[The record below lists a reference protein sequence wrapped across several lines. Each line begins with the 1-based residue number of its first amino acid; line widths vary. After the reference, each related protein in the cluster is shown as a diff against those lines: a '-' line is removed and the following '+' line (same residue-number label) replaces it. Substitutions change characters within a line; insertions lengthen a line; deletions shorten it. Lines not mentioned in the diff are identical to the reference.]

1 MPSIGDI
8 AAEYVERAA
17 AQDPCYATA
26 AGIAGH
32 DHELP
37 DLGADGFAGRA
48 GLDRSTLAAL
58 DAAEAPDPR
67 EQVARAAMR
76 ERLALA
82 VERYDAGDTTSELN
96 TLNSWVQRVR
106 EVFDLMPTQG
116 EEAAATIAQR
126 MAAVPWAYRQLSETL
141 LDAARDGRCAAR
153 RQVEEAAG
161 QCAAWA
167 KPGDS
172 FYSGLAGRLTAAPDS
187 LRRELAVAAR
197 AATAATAELGAF
209 LDRELMPLAR
219 EKDASGAEVYARASR
234 HYLGAAVDLREAY
247 AWSWEE
253 LARLRAEMAR
263 VSNLVRPGAT
273 VQEAVAFLD
282 EDPARRVEGRERFRA
297 WMQELA
303 ERTISELHGTHFDIP
318 QPAHRIEAVI
328 APTNDGGIYYT
339 GPSDDWSRPGR
350 MCWSVPDG
358 VETFSTWK
366 EVTVVYHEGVPG
378 HHLQISHAMADRE
391 SLNRWQRMSW
401 VSGHG
406 EGWALYAE
414 RLMGD
419 LGYLDDPG
427 AYLGMLDSQQLLT
440 AQVALDIGVHLELD
454 VPKGTGW
461 HEGERWNA
469 EIAWEI
475 LRAHSS
481 GTNGNCAP
489 SYAAASACRVRPR
502 PTPLVNGSG
511 YKLERMPWHGP
522 EQPSASRTFT
532 PRHSAWAPWALTR
545 CARSLPAS
553 KDARQ
558 STNGP
563 GCTGHSSRGGA
574 GTSRAYTSSRLHH
587 LPGRDLPGPAQLGR
601 EDLPPRELLPRSRT
615 GRPLRRLGRA
625 ATLFRRSPRRLPAAP

>member
-1 MPSIGDI
+1 MPSIDDV

-17 AQDPCYATA
+17 ALDPFYATS

-32 DHELP
+32 SHELA

-48 GLDRSTLAAL
+48 ELDRSTLAAL
-58 DAAEAPDPR
+58 DAADSREPR
-67 EQVARAAMR
+67 QRVAGDAMR

-106 EVFDLMPTQG
+106 EVFDLMPTDG
-116 EEAAATIAQR
+116 EEAAANIAKR
-126 MAAVPWAYRQLSETL
+126 MAAVPRAYRQLSATL
-141 LDAARDGRCAAR
+141 LDAARNGRCAAR
-153 RQVEEAAG
+153 RQVEEVAG

-167 KPGDS
+167 RPGNS
-172 FYSGLAGRLTAAPDS
+172 FYPGLAGHVTAVPDS

-197 AATAATAELGAF
+197 AATAATAELGTF

-219 EKDASGAEVYARASR
+219 EKDACGAEVYARASR
-234 HYLGAAVDLREAY
+234 HFLGAAVDLREAY

-253 LARLRAEMAR
+253 LSRLRAEMAQ

-273 VQEAVAFLD
+273 VEEAMAIVD
-282 EDPARRVEGRERFRA
+282 EDPARRVEGRENFRA
-297 WMQELA
+297 WMQEHA
-303 ERTISELHGTHFDIP
+303 ERTIAELHGTHFDIP

-328 APTNDGGIYYT
+328 APTSDGGIYYT
-339 GPSDDWSRPGR
+339 EPSEDWSRPGR

-358 VETFSTWK
+358 IEAFSTWK

-378 HHLQISHAMADRE
+378 HHLQVSHALAQRE

-440 AQVALDIGVHLELD
+440 AQVPLDIGVHLELD
-454 VPKGTGW
+454 VPKGSGW

-469 EIAWEI
+469 EIAWKL

-481 GTNGNCAP
+481 WDERQLRSELRRCLGLPGQAP
-489 SYAAASACRVRPR
+489 SY
-502 PTPLVNGSG
+502 
-511 YKLERMPWHGP
+511 KLG
-522 EQPSASRTFT
+522 EQTWLQA
-532 PRHSAWAPWALTR
+532 
-545 CARSLPAS
+545 
-553 KDARQ
+553 
-558 STNGP
+558 
-563 GCTGHSSRGGA
+563 
-574 GTSRAYTSSRLHH
+574 
-587 LPGRDLPGPAQLGR
+587 R
-601 EDLPPRELLPRSRT
+601 EDAMARDGAAFSLKDFHAKALSL
-615 GRPLRRLGRA
+615 GAMGLDPLRKALARI
-625 ATLFRRSPRRLPAAP
+625 

>member
-1 MPSIGDI
+1 MPSIDDI

-17 AQDPCYATA
+17 ALDPCYATY

-32 DHELP
+32 DHELA
-37 DLGADGFAGRA
+37 DLSAEGFAGRA
-48 GLDRSTLAAL
+48 ELDRTALAAL
-58 DAAEAPDPR
+58 DAAEAQGPR
-67 EQVARAAMR
+67 EQVARAAMA

-82 VERYDAGDTTSELN
+82 VECYDAGDTTSELN
-96 TLNSWVQRVR
+96 TLTSWVQKVR

-116 EEAAATIAQR
+116 EEAAVSIARR
-126 MAAVPWAYRQLSETL
+126 MAAVPRAYRQLAETL
-141 LDAARDGRCAAR
+141 LEAARDGRCAAQ
-153 RQVEEAAG
+153 RQVREAAG

-167 KPGDS
+167 RPGDS
-172 FYSGLAGRLTAAPDS
+172 FYSGLAGRLTGVPDS

-197 AATAATAELGAF
+197 AATAATAELGVF

-219 EKDASGAEVYARASR
+219 EKDACGPAVYARASR
-234 HYLGAAVDLREAY
+234 YFLGAAVDLPEAY

-253 LARLRAEMAR
+253 LARLRAEMTR

-273 VQEAVAFLD
+273 VREAVAALD
-282 EDPARRVEGRERFRA
+282 QDPARRVEGRENFRA

-318 QPAHRIEAVI
+318 RPAHRIEAVI
-328 APTNDGGIYYT
+328 APTNDGGISYT
-339 GPSDDWSRPGR
+339 APSGDWSRPGR
-350 MCWSVPDG
+350 MWWSVPDG

-378 HHLQISHAMADRE
+378 HHLQISHAMAERE
-391 SLNRWQRMSW
+391 SLNRWQRLSW

-469 EIAWEI
+469 DIAWEI

-481 GTNGNCAP
+481 WDERQLRSELRRCLGLPGQAP
-489 SYAAASACRVRPR
+489 SYKLGEQIWLQARENAMARAGAAFNLKDFHA
-502 PTPLVNGSG
+502 
-511 YKLERMPWHGP
+511 K
-522 EQPSASRTFT
+522 
-532 PRHSAWAPWALTR
+532 AL
-545 CARSLPAS
+545 SL
-553 KDARQ
+553 
-558 STNGP
+558 
-563 GCTGHSSRGGA
+563 GA
-574 GTSRAYTSSRLHH
+574 MGL
-587 LPGRDLPGPAQLGR
+587 D
-601 EDLPPRELLPRSRT
+601 
-615 GRPLRRLGRA
+615 PLREALA
-625 ATLFRRSPRRLPAAP
+625 HI

>member
-1 MPSIGDI
+1 MPSIDDI

-17 AQDPCYATA
+17 ALDPCYATY

-32 DHELP
+32 DDELT
-37 DLGADGFAGRA
+37 DLSADGFAERA

-58 DAAEAPDPR
+58 DAAQAREPR
-67 EQVARAAMR
+67 ERVARDAMR

-82 VERYDAGDTTSELN
+82 VECYDAGGTTSELS
-96 TLNSWVQRVR
+96 TIDSWVQRVR
-106 EVFDLMPTQG
+106 EVFDLMPTG
-116 EEAAATIAQR
+116 GAEAAASIAKR
-126 MAAVPWAYRQLSETL
+126 MAAVPRAYRQLSATL

-153 RQVEEAAG
+153 RQVEEAAR

-172 FYSGLAGRLTAAPDS
+172 FYNELAGRLTGIPDS
-187 LRRELAVAAR
+187 LRGELSEAAR
-197 AATAATAELGAF
+197 AATAATAELAAF
-209 LDRELMPLAR
+209 LERELMPLAR
-219 EKDASGAEVYARASR
+219 EKDACGPEIYARASR
-234 HYLGAAVDLREAY
+234 YYLGADVDLREAY
-247 AWSWEE
+247 AWSWAEM
-253 LARLRAEMAR
+253 ARLRAEMAR

-273 VQEAVAFLD
+273 VREAVAILD
-282 EDPARRVEGRERFRA
+282 EDPARRVDGTENFRA

-303 ERTISELHGTHFDIP
+303 ERTIAELHGTHFDIP
-318 QPAHRIEAVI
+318 RPAHRIEAVI
-328 APTNDGGIYYT
+328 APTNDGGMYYT

-358 VETFSTWK
+358 VETFATWK

-391 SLNRWQRMSW
+391 NLNRWQRMSW

-414 RLMGD
+414 RLMGE

-454 VPKGTGW
+454 VPRGAGW

-469 EIAWEI
+469 GIAWEL

-481 GTNGNCAP
+481 WDERQLRSELRRCLGLPGQAP
-489 SYAAASACRVRPR
+489 SY
-502 PTPLVNGSG
+502 
-511 YKLERMPWHGP
+511 KLGERIWL
-522 EQPSASRTFT
+522 Q
-532 PRHSAWAPWALTR
+532 
-545 CARSLPAS
+545 ARE
-553 KDARQ
+553 DARA
-558 STNGP
+558 
-563 GCTGHSSRGGA
+563 RAGGA
-574 GTSRAYTSSRLHH
+574 FSLKDFHAKALS
-587 LPGRDLPGPAQLGR
+587 LGAMGL
-601 EDLPPRELLPRSRT
+601 D
-615 GRPLRRLGRA
+615 PLREALARV
-625 ATLFRRSPRRLPAAP
+625 